1 MERSLEIRSEYQ
13 LLFPVQWGNHFVKI
27 LHSDRRKKCERKLLQ
42 IIANTFLRASQYFL
56 FASFRKIRLR
66 EKMRNF
72 AKTFAKLVRK
82 FSQIFAF
89 FRGCFRSHG
98 NPSINTY
105 FRFQIEETYSQKYK
119 DDKI

>member
-42 IIANTFLRASQYFL
+42 IIANTLLRASQYFL
-56 FASFRKIRLR
+56 LR

-72 AKTFAKLVRK
+72 AKTFAKFVRK